1 MGGPCTK
8 AASMSFDMDLNT
20 QQLRL
25 TVCTLTS
32 WASFQTEGAIVQNHN
47 NKTGVTVPKLLLL
60 LWFCVL

>member
-25 TVCTLTS
+25 IVCTLMGILS
-32 WASFQTEGAIVQNHN
+32 NGRCYSTE
-47 NKTGVTVPKLLLL
+47 PK
-60 LWFCVL
+60 